1 MKMSWSMIMYK
12 TAFEISSFYKIIYT
26 IFSKDYIV
34 ASYFMTDAYGPSMR
48 NPALDRLP
56 VSRVTRG
63 GKGKLPVKQES

>member
-1 MKMSWSMIMYK
+1 
-12 TAFEISSFYKIIYT
+12 
-26 IFSKDYIV
+26 
-34 ASYFMTDAYGPSMR
+34 MTDAYGR

>member
-1 MKMSWSMIMYK
+1 
-12 TAFEISSFYKIIYT
+12 
-26 IFSKDYIV
+26 
-34 ASYFMTDAYGPSMR
+34 MTDAYGPSMRKALAVEMIRR

>member
-1 MKMSWSMIMYK
+1 
-12 TAFEISSFYKIIYT
+12 
-26 IFSKDYIV
+26 
-34 ASYFMTDAYGPSMR
+34 MTDVYGPSMREALLSMIRR

>member
-48 NPALDRLP
+48 EALAVDD
-56 VSRVTRG
+56 
-63 GKGKLPVKQES
+63 

>member
-1 MKMSWSMIMYK
+1 
-12 TAFEISSFYKIIYT
+12 
-26 IFSKDYIV
+26 
-34 ASYFMTDAYGPSMR
+34 MTDAYGPSMRKALAR

>member
-1 MKMSWSMIMYK
+1 
-12 TAFEISSFYKIIYT
+12 
-26 IFSKDYIV
+26 
-34 ASYFMTDAYGPSMR
+34 MTDAYGPSMREALAVR